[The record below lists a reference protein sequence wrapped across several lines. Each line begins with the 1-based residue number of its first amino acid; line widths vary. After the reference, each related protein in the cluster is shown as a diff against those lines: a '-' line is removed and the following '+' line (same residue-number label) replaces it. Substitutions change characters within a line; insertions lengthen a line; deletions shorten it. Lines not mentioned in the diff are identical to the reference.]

1 MSTVRCDIH
10 LLQAGSCS
18 HPEAASITGG
28 RLGPVP
34 FPALSALILHPTE
47 GALLWDTG
55 YDPAFFRAT
64 RRWPEKLYA
73 LTTPVT
79 FSPDDAVARQIGRFG
94 LTPDDVRGV
103 IVSHFHG
110 DHVAGL
116 GAFPAARI
124 FCARAGLDQVRTV
137 GRFAGVRRG
146 LLPDLVPTDAE
157 ARAIFFEDRP
167 RRDLPT
173 ELLPFR
179 TGADLLG
186 DGSLLAVE
194 LPGHCVGHWGLAV
207 RGADDRWRLF
217 VGDAAWSRRAIR
229 ENRPPPRLVTDLLG
243 HTAPYRETLAQ
254 LHALHDRGTDAV
266 LAPSHCPETA
276 AEAEPR

>member
-1 MSTVRCDIH
+1 MTPVRCRIH
-10 LLQAGSCS
+10 LLQTGACA
-18 HPEAASITGG
+18 HPEIASIKGG
-28 RLGPVP
+28 RLAPAA

-55 YDPAFFRAT
+55 YDPAFFHAT
-64 RRWPEKLYA
+64 RRWPERLYA
-73 LTTPVT
+73 LATPVS
-79 FSPDDAVARQIGRFG
+79 FAHDDAVARQIVRFG
-94 LTPDDVRGV
+94 LTPGDVRGV

-116 GAFPAARI
+116 AAFPDARI
-124 FCARAGLDQVRTV
+124 YCARAGLTQVRAV
-137 GRFAGVRRG
+137 SRFAGVRQG
-146 LLPDLVPTDAE
+146 ILPQLVPPDAE
-157 ARAIFFEDRP
+157 TRAVFFEDRP
-167 RRDLPT
+167 RRDLSSD
-173 ELLPFR
+173 LLPFR
-179 TGADLLG
+179 SGADVLG

-207 RGADDRWRLF
+207 RGEDDRWRLF

-229 ENRPPPRLVTDLLG
+229 ENRPPPRLTTDLLG
-243 HTAPYRETLAQ
+243 RTAPYRRTLAD
-254 LHALHDRGTDAV
+254 LHALHARGTDTV